1 MAVPSSGALSLL
13 GIKREVTDGNYNGSG
28 SHTNISL
35 RATSLSAG
43 KSAPDGFNEFQG
55 YTSINTSFTVKS
67 GYGHDSVTTSG
78 GRRGNVTRYRFNEGY
93 NGFTDSTNS
102 ISPPSGAVT
111 NGTNVGISSGILG
124 TGTVLIMAHKS
135 GGINGLHRITF
146 KISASSDSN
155 SGFTQLAFANST
167 LSTSNTLQRSAANY
181 TYASGYRQWQ
191 WAISAGPTGWYYLTN
206 GSSGYSSKIFGDA
219 SSGTGTDSGF
229 SVTVTLT

>member
-1 MAVPSSGALSLL
+1 MALPASGQIDFGQIQTEFGGSNPIAMNEYGDKIGLTVGTTSAHDIADFYGLS
-13 GIKREVTDGNYNGSG
+13 N
-28 SHTNISL
+28 
-35 RATSLSAG
+35 
-43 KSAPDGFNEFQG
+43 
-55 YTSINTSFTVKS
+55 INTSFTVKS

-78 GRRGNVTRYRFNEGY
+78 GRRGTVTRYRFNEGY
-93 NGFTDSTNS
+93 NGFTDNTNS

-135 GGINGLHRITF
+135 GGIAGVHRITF

-167 LSTSNTLQRSAANY
+167 LSTSQTLQRSTANY

-191 WAISAGPTGWYYLTN
+191 WAIAANTNWHYLTN
-206 GSSGYSSKIFGDA
+206 SSSGHSSKIFGDA
-219 SSGTGTDSGF
+219 SSGNGTDSGF

>member
-1 MAVPSSGALSLL
+1 MALPASGQIDFGQIQTEFGGSNPIAMNEYGDKIGLTVGTTSAHDIADFYGLS
-13 GIKREVTDGNYNGSG
+13 N
-28 SHTNISL
+28 
-35 RATSLSAG
+35 
-43 KSAPDGFNEFQG
+43 
-55 YTSINTSFTVKS
+55 INTSFTVKS

-93 NGFTDSTNS
+93 NGFTDNTNS

-135 GGINGLHRITF
+135 GGINGLHRMTF

-167 LSTSNTLQRSAANY
+167 LSTSQTLQRSTANY

-191 WAISAGPTGWYYLTN
+191 WAIGVNTNWHYLTN
-206 GSSGYSSKIFGDA
+206 SSSGHSSKIFGDA